1 MEINFENTETDALIE
16 RRKAIG
22 EECNEKSG
30 DELSAL
36 ETELDAINAEL
47 EVRKAAAEKAEAEK
61 RQSIRDAVANGA
73 GEVIKTFEEERE
85 KPMTDIEIRNS
96 DAYIEAFARYIKS
109 GNGDECRSLL
119 TENNVSGTVPVPTYV
134 EERIR
139 TAWDNDEILSRVR
152 KTYFRGNHKV
162 PFERS
167 ADAAV
172 VHSEGSSAISEE
184 NLLLGIVEMK
194 PETIKKYVSFS
205 TEAETMG
212 GRAFVDYIY
221 DEIIYQITKKAAAE
235 GINDIKNAS
244 ASSSASAVGVPV
256 LKTAP
261 SVIAI
266 PSAAANLSDEARNV
280 CVIMNR
286 LTEVEFLSAQA
297 AGSFSV
303 DPFAGLPRVY
313 TSALAAYSTL
323 SENGVYAIVGD
334 LDGLQ
339 FNYPEGDGV
348 ALIYDNIT
356 RKKEDIVEVL
366 GRQYVAH
373 AITAP
378 GRFCKLTKP
387 AAAT

>member
-1 MEINFENTETDALIE
+1 MDFANTETAALIE

-22 EECNEKSG
+22 EECNAASG
-30 DELSAL
+30 EALDAL
-36 ETELDAINAEL
+36 ENELDAINAEL
-47 EVRKAAAEKAEAEK
+47 ETRKAAEEK
-61 RQSIRDAVANGA
+61 RQNIRDAVASGA
-73 GEVIKTFEEERE
+73 GEIIAEIKEEERE
-85 KPMTDIEIRNS
+85 KPMNDIEIRNS
-96 DAYIEAFARYIKS
+96 EAYIDAFARYIKS
-109 GNGDECRSLL
+109 GDATECRSLL
-119 TENNVSGTVPVPTYV
+119 TENATNGTIPVPTFV

-139 TAWDNDEILSRVR
+139 TAWENDAVLSRVR

-167 ADAAV
+167 ADGAV
-172 VHSEGSSAISEE
+172 VHTEGTSAISEE
-184 NLLLGIVEMK
+184 NLVLGIVELK
-194 PETIKKYVSFS
+194 PATIKKYVSFS

-212 GRAFVDYIY
+212 GRAFVEYIY

-235 GINDIKNAS
+235 GIGDIAGAS
-244 ASSSASAVGVPV
+244 ASSSASAVGVPAV
-256 LKTAP
+256 KTAP
-261 SVIAI
+261 SVTAI
-266 PSAAANLSDEARNV
+266 PTAAANLSDEATNV
-280 CVIMNR
+280 VVIMNR
-286 LTEVEFLSAQA
+286 LTEVEFLTAQA
-297 AGSFSV
+297 AGNFAV

-313 TSALAAYSTL
+313 TSALGAYSTL

-366 GRQYVAH
+366 GRQYAAH
-373 AITAP
+373 GVTAP

-387 AAAT
+387 AAATT

>member
-1 MEINFENTETDALIE
+1 MNEKTTAELIE
-16 RRKAIG
+16 RRTAIG
-22 EECNEKSG
+22 EECNTASG
-30 DELSAL
+30 EALDAL
-36 ETELDAINAEL
+36 EMELDEINAEL
-47 EVRKAAAEKAEAEK
+47 ETRKAAEEK
-61 RQSIRDAVANGA
+61 RQSIRDVVAAGA
-73 GEVIKTFEEERE
+73 GEVIAEIKEEER
-85 KPMTDIEIRNS
+85 KTMTDIEIRNS
-96 DAYIEAFARYIKS
+96 DAYIEAYARYIKS

-119 TENNVSGTVPVPTYV
+119 TENNVSGTVPVPAFV

-139 TAWDNDEILSRVR
+139 TAWENDEILSRVR

-194 PETIKKYVSFS
+194 PETIKKFVSFS

-212 GRAFVDYIY
+212 GRQFVEYIY
-221 DEIIYQITKKAAAE
+221 DEIIYQITKKAASE
-235 GINDIKNAS
+235 GINDIKTAS
-244 ASSSASAVGVPV
+244 ASSDATSIGVPV
-256 LKTAP
+256 VKTAP

-266 PSAAANLSDEARNV
+266 PTAAANLSDEAQNV
-280 CVIMNR
+280 VVIMNR

-297 AGSFSV
+297 AGNFAQ

-313 TSALAAYSTL
+313 TSALGAYSTL

-348 ALIYDNIT
+348 AIIYDNIT

-366 GRQYVAH
+366 GRQYAAH

>member
-1 MEINFENTETDALIE
+1 MDFNAMETADLIE
-16 RRKAIG
+16 RRKAIVEESNTATG
-22 EECNEKSG
+22 EAL
-30 DELSAL
+30 DAL
-36 ETELDAINAEL
+36 ETELDGINTEL
-47 EVRKAAAEKAEAEK
+47 ETRKAAEEK
-61 RQSIRDAVANGA
+61 RQNIRDAVANGA
-73 GEVIKTFEEERE
+73 GEIINTFNEERE

-96 DAYIEAFARYIKS
+96 DAYIEAYARYIKT

-119 TENNVSGTVPVPTYV
+119 TENVSGNVPVPAFV

-139 TAWDNDEILSRVR
+139 TAWENDEILSRVR
-152 KTYFRGNHKV
+152 KTYFRSNHKV

-194 PETIKKYVSFS
+194 PETIKKFVSFS

-212 GRAFVDYIY
+212 GRQFVEYIY

-235 GINDIKNAS
+235 GIGDIVSAG
-244 ASSSASAVGVPV
+244 ASSDATSIGVPV
-256 LKTAP
+256 VKTAP
-261 SVIAI
+261 SVVAV
-266 PSAAANLSDEARNV
+266 PTAAAYLSDEASNPV
-280 CVIMNR
+280 VILNR

-297 AGSFSV
+297 AGSFII

-313 TSALAAYSTL
+313 TSALGAYSTL

-348 ALIYDNIT
+348 AIIYDNIT

-366 GRQYVAH
+366 GRQYAAH
-373 AITAP
+373 AVTAP
-378 GRFCKLTKP
+378 GRFVKLTKP
-387 AAAT
+387 AAATE

>member
-1 MEINFENTETDALIE
+1 MDFTAMETADLIE
-16 RRKAIG
+16 RRKAIVEESNTATG
-22 EECNEKSG
+22 EAL
-30 DELSAL
+30 DAL
-36 ETELDAINAEL
+36 ETELDGINTEL
-47 EVRKAAAEKAEAEK
+47 ETRKAAEEK
-61 RQSIRDAVANGA
+61 RQNIRDAVANGA
-73 GEVIKTFEEERE
+73 GEIIQTFEKEER

-96 DAYIEAFARYIKS
+96 EAYIEAFARYIKS

-119 TENNVSGTVPVPTYV
+119 TENVSGTIPVPAFV

-139 TAWDNDEILSRVR
+139 TAWENDEILSRVR

-184 NLLLGIVEMK
+184 SLLLGIVEMK
-194 PETIKKYVSFS
+194 PETIKKFVSFS

-212 GRAFVDYIY
+212 GRQFVEYIY

-235 GINDIKNAS
+235 GIGDIVS
-244 ASSSASAVGVPV
+244 ASSSSDATSVGVPV
-256 LKTAP
+256 VKTAP
-261 SVIAI
+261 SVTAV
-266 PSAAANLSDEARNV
+266 PTAAAYLSDEARNPV
-280 CVIMNR
+280 VIMNR

-297 AGSFSV
+297 AGQFAM

-313 TSALAAYSTL
+313 TSALSAYSTL

-348 ALIYDNIT
+348 AIIYDNIT

-366 GRQYVAH
+366 GRQYAAH

-378 GRFCKLTKP
+378 GRFVKLTKP

>member
-1 MEINFENTETDALIE
+1 MDFTNTETADLIE
-16 RRKAIG
+16 RRKAIA
-22 EECNEKSG
+22 EECNSKSG
-30 DELSAL
+30 EDLDAL

-47 EVRKAAAEKAEAEK
+47 ETRKAAEEK
-61 RQSIRDAVANGA
+61 RQTIRDAVASGA
-73 GEVIKTFEEERE
+73 GEIIAEIKEEERE

-96 DAYIEAFARYIKS
+96 DAYVEAFARYIKT

-119 TENNVSGTVPVPTYV
+119 TENNVSGTVPVPAFV
-134 EERIR
+134 EDRIR
-139 TAWDNDEILSRVR
+139 TAWENDEILSRVR
-152 KTYFRGNHKV
+152 KTFFRGNHKV

-194 PETIKKYVSFS
+194 PETIKKFVSFS

-221 DEIIYQITKKAAAE
+221 DEIIYQITKKLASEA
-235 GINDIKNAS
+235 INDIKTAS
-244 ASSSASAVGVPV
+244 ASSDATSVGVPV
-256 LKTAP
+256 VKTAP
-261 SVIAI
+261 SVVAV
-266 PSAAANLSDEARNV
+266 PTAAANLSDEARNV
-280 CVIMNR
+280 VVILNR

-297 AGSFSV
+297 AGNFAI

-313 TSALAAYSTL
+313 TSALGAYSTL

-339 FNYPEGDGV
+339 VNYPEGDGV
-348 ALIYDNIT
+348 AIVYDNIT

-366 GRQYVAH
+366 GRQYAAH

>member
-1 MEINFENTETDALIE
+1 MDFANTETAALIE

-22 EECNEKSG
+22 EECNTASG
-30 DELSAL
+30 EALDAL

-47 EVRKAAAEKAEAEK
+47 ETRKAAEEK
-61 RQSIRDAVANGA
+61 RQNIRDAVASGA
-73 GEVIKTFEEERE
+73 GEVIAEIKEEERE

-96 DAYIEAFARYIKS
+96 EAYINAYANYIKT
-109 GNGDECRSLL
+109 GDDKECRSLL
-119 TENNVSGTVPVPTYV
+119 TENATDGTVPVPTFV

-139 TAWDNDEILSRVR
+139 TAWENDAILSRVR

-162 PFERS
+162 PFEIS
-167 ADAAV
+167 ATGAV

-184 NLLLGIVEMK
+184 TLTLGIVELK
-194 PETIKKYVSFS
+194 PETIKKFVSFS

-212 GRAFVDYIY
+212 GRAFVEYIY
-221 DEIIYQITKKAAAE
+221 DELIYQITKKAAAE

-244 ASSSASAVGVPV
+244 ASNSSSAVGVPV
-256 LKTAP
+256 VKAAP
-261 SVIAI
+261 SVTAI
-266 PSAAANLSDEARNV
+266 PTAAANLSDEARNV

-286 LTEVEFLSAQA
+286 LTEVEFLSAHA
-297 AGSFSV
+297 AGNFAV

-313 TSALAAYSTL
+313 TSALGAYSTL
-323 SENGVYAIVGD
+323 SENGVYAIIGD

-348 ALIYDNIT
+348 SLIYDNIT

-366 GRQYVAH
+366 GRQYAAH
-373 AITAP
+373 GITAP

-387 AAAT
+387 AAATT

>member
-1 MEINFENTETDALIE
+1 MDFANTETAALIE

-22 EECNEKSG
+22 EECNTASG
-30 DELSAL
+30 EALVAL

-47 EVRKAAAEKAEAEK
+47 ETRKAAEEK
-61 RQSIRDAVANGA
+61 RQNIRDAVASGA
-73 GEVIKTFEEERE
+73 GEVIAEIKEEERE

-96 DAYIEAFARYIKS
+96 EAYINAYANYIKT
-109 GNGDECRSLL
+109 GDDKECRSLL
-119 TENNVSGTVPVPTYV
+119 TENATDGTVPVPTFV

-139 TAWDNDEILSRVR
+139 TAWENDAILSRVR
-152 KTYFRGNHKV
+152 KSYFRGNHKV
-162 PFERS
+162 PFEIS
-167 ADAAV
+167 ATGAV

-184 NLLLGIVEMK
+184 TLTLGIVELK
-194 PETIKKYVSFS
+194 PETIKKFVSFS

-212 GRAFVDYIY
+212 GRAFVEYIY
-221 DEIIYQITKKAAAE
+221 DELIYQITKKAAAE

-244 ASSSASAVGVPV
+244 ASDSSSAVGVPV
-256 LKTAP
+256 VKAAP
-261 SVIAI
+261 SVTAI
-266 PSAAANLSDEARNV
+266 PTAAANLSDEARNV

-286 LTEVEFLSAQA
+286 LTEVEFLSAHA
-297 AGSFSV
+297 AGNFAV

-313 TSALAAYSTL
+313 TSALGAYSTL
-323 SENGVYAIVGD
+323 SENGVYAIIGD

-348 ALIYDNIT
+348 SLIYDNIT

-366 GRQYVAH
+366 GRQYAAH
-373 AITAP
+373 GITAP

-387 AAAT
+387 AAATT

>member
-1 MEINFENTETDALIE
+1 MEFNFENTETEALIE

-30 DELSAL
+30 EELSAL

-96 DAYIEAFARYIKS
+96 DAYVEAFARYIKT

-119 TENNVSGTVPVPTYV
+119 TENVSGTIPVPAYV

-139 TAWDNDEILSRVR
+139 TAWENDEILSRVR

-194 PETIKKYVSFS
+194 PETIKKFVSFS

-212 GRAFVDYIY
+212 GREFVDYIY
-221 DEIIYQITKKAAAE
+221 DEIIYQTTKKAASE
-235 GINDIKNAS
+235 GIGDIVSAS
-244 ASSSASAVGVPV
+244 ASSDATSIGVPV
-256 LKTAP
+256 VKTAP
-261 SVIAI
+261 SVVAV
-266 PSAAANLSDEARNV
+266 PTAAAYLSDEAQNV
-280 CVIMNR
+280 VVIMNR

-297 AGSFSV
+297 AGNFAM

-313 TSALAAYSTL
+313 TSALGAYSTL

-348 ALIYDNIT
+348 AIIYDNIT

-366 GRQYVAH
+366 GRQYAAH

>member
-1 MEINFENTETDALIE
+1 MEFNFENTETEALIE

-30 DELSAL
+30 EELSAL

-47 EVRKAAAEKAEAEK
+47 ENRKAAAEKAEAEK

-119 TENNVSGTVPVPTYV
+119 TENNVSGTIPVPTYV

-221 DEIIYQITKKAAAE
+221 DELIYQITKKAAAE
-235 GINDIKNAS
+235 GIGDIVSAS
-244 ASSSASAVGVPV
+244 ASHSGSAVGVPIV
-256 LKTAP
+256 KTAP
-261 SVIAI
+261 SVVAI
-266 PSAAANLSDEARNV
+266 PTAAANLSDEARNV
-280 CVIMNR
+280 VVIMNR

-297 AGSFSV
+297 AGNFAI

-313 TSALAAYSTL
+313 TSALGAYSTL